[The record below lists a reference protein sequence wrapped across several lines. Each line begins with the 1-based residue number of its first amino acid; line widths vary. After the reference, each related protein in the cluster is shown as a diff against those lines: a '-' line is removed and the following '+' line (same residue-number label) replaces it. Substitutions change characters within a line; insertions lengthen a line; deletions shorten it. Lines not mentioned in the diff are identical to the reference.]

1 MLKRDILRR
10 DFIKILSGTTTF
22 GLACRYGLFSN
33 LISGSVQDA
42 LALENDDSSLRPP
55 EEKWKP
61 SICRQCQGGCGILV
75 RVYGDRAVKIDGN
88 PLHPINRGR
97 LCARGQSG
105 LQFLYDPD
113 RIKGPMAREG
123 ERGGG
128 KWKPISWDEALSAL
142 GEKLKTLRNQGRPHA
157 LAMLTGIERGL
168 AGNVSERFMEA
179 FGSPNLIR
187 YQSDRSSGR
196 TPAFHLMQGP
206 DAGITYDIEDCNT
219 ILSFNSGLLE
229 DHWSSVQ
236 LFRAYGKFRRGSK
249 ETRGKLVHIEPRLS
263 VTGAKADQWVPIH
276 PGAEGVLAMGIASVI
291 IIEKRYDEGF
301 IAERTLGFEDWT
313 DEKGA
318 SHPGFKTLVI
328 QEYPLEKV
336 VKITG
341 VPRDT
346 IISLAREFAH
356 RQPGVAI
363 GNDGEWIGSQG
374 IYNRMA
380 IHALNG
386 LVGNI
391 QKKGGILSNAKLPE
405 IPLPPFSPDPVS
417 VKGRSMP
424 RIDGAGRNKYALVQ
438 DAPENLAE
446 QILKKQPYPI
456 EMLLVHDANPMY
468 ESPEPDRLISALK
481 QIPTVVSFSSFM
493 DETTRYA
500 DLILPDSIYLE
511 KWQMDESFT
520 LKGNPVVSVAQ
531 PVAAPTYDTRDTC
544 EILTA
549 LTGILGKPVSNAFP
563 SEKSEDLIKAS
574 LQPLHAS
581 GRGEA
586 FGAQLEELWTKL
598 LEQSGWKVRSRE
610 PFEKFLADV
619 EERGGWWDP
628 VYYPWE
634 WKRVLS
640 TPSGRFE
647 FYSLTARKYFS
658 NLNAKDQDLL
668 LQKIPSPVDM
678 DKLDAAC
685 LPMGDPGVSKGN
697 ETLYDLELN
706 PYVIP
711 ILSGLN
717 HTNQPWLQDITG
729 FHVYQ
734 RWHTWV
740 EVNPE
745 TADKIGIQNG
755 DWVWVESPKGKIK
768 AQARLF
774 KGAMPDVINLPVGL
788 GHASGGRWTSGIG
801 ENVLKILLAEKEPF
815 TGKVHF
821 QRSRV
826 RLTKTNA

>member
-1 MLKRDILRR
+1 MKKDILRR

-22 GLACRYGLFSN
+22 GLAYRYGLFPH
-33 LISGSVQDA
+33 LISGPVRDA
-42 LALENDDSSLRPP
+42 LALENDDISLRPP
-55 EEKWKP
+55 EEKWET
-61 SICRQCQGGCGILV
+61 SICQQCQGGCGILV

-105 LQFLYDPD
+105 LQYLYDPD

-123 ERGGG
+123 ARGEG
-128 KWKPISWDEALSAL
+128 KWKPISWDQALAEL
-142 GEKLKTLRNQGRPHA
+142 GDKLKTLRNQGKSHA
-157 LAMLTGIERGL
+157 LAMLTGPQRGL
-168 AGNVSERFMEA
+168 AKNVSDRFMEA
-179 FGSPNLIR
+179 YGSPNLIR
-187 YQSDRSSGR
+187 NQSDRPSGK
-196 TPAFHLMQGP
+196 TPAFHLMQGS
-206 DAGITYDIEDCNT
+206 DAGITYDIEDTNY

-236 LFRAYGKFRRGSK
+236 LSRAYGKFRRGNK
-249 ETRGKLVHIEPRLS
+249 DERGKLVHIEPRLS
-263 VTGAKADQWVPIH
+263 VTGAKADQWVPIN
-276 PGAEGVLAMGIASVI
+276 PGTEGVLAMGIASVI
-291 IIEKRYDEGF
+291 IIERRYDEEF
-301 IAERTLGFEDWT
+301 IDERTLGFEDWT

-336 VKITG
+336 AKVTG
-341 VPRDT
+341 VPRDM
-346 IISLAREFAH
+346 IMSLAREFVH
-356 RQPGVAI
+356 HQPGVAI
-363 GNDGEWIGSQG
+363 GNDGEWIGNQG

-391 QKKGGILSNAKLPE
+391 QKKGGILSNARLPE

-417 VKGRSMP
+417 AKGRSMP
-424 RIDGAGRNKYALVQ
+424 RIDGAGRSRYSLVQ

-456 EMLLVHDANPMY
+456 EILLIHGANPVY
-468 ESPEPDRLISALK
+468 ESPEPDRLVSALN
-481 QIPTVVSFSSFM
+481 QIPTVVSFSSSM

-500 DLILPDSIYLE
+500 DIILPDSIYLE
-511 KWQMDESFT
+511 KWQLDTSYT
-520 LKGNPVVSVAQ
+520 LKGNPLVSVAK
-531 PVAAPTYDTRDTC
+531 PVVAPTYDTRDTS
-544 EILTA
+544 EILIA
-549 LTGILGKPVSNAFP
+549 LAGVMGKPVSSAFP
-563 SEKSEDLIKAS
+563 SAKSEDLVKAS
-574 LQPLHAS
+574 LHPLHAS
-581 GRGEA
+581 ASGEA

-598 LEQSGWKVRSRE
+598 LEQSGWKVRSQE
-610 PFEKFLADV
+610 PFDKFLADV
-619 EERGGWWDP
+619 QERGGWWDP

-634 WKRVLS
+634 WERALS
-640 TPSGRFE
+640 TPSGKFE

-658 NLNAKDQDLL
+658 DLKGMDKDLA
-668 LQKIPSPVDM
+668 LQKIPSPVGM

-685 LPMGDPGVSKGN
+685 LPLADPGVSKEN
-697 ETLYDLELN
+697 DTLYNLELN

-717 HTNQPWLQDITG
+717 QTNQPWLQDISG

-734 RWHTWV
+734 EWHTWV

-768 AQARLF
+768 AQTRLF

-788 GHASGGRWTSGIG
+788 GHASGGRWTTGIG

-815 TGKVHF
+815 SGKVHF
-821 QRSRV
+821 QRSRA